1 MPTGTLQHH
10 RVLCA
15 KPEKIYR
22 ALLDVDAI
30 LTLLFMNSI
39 MMMGFNAFAAIT
51 FAAIDCSS
59 ATIIQDFRPMP

>member
-15 KPEKIYR
+15 KPEKTYR
-22 ALLDVDAI
+22 AFLDADAI
-30 LTLLFMNSI
+30 LKLLSMNSI
-39 MMMGFNAFAAIT
+39 MLMGFNA

>member
-10 RVLCA
+10 CVLCA

-30 LTLLFMNSI
+30 LTLLSMNSI
-39 MMMGFNAFAAIT
+39 RMMGFNAVAAIPFAAIG
-51 FAAIDCSS
+51 CSS
-59 ATIIQDFRPMP
+59 ATIIQNFRPMP